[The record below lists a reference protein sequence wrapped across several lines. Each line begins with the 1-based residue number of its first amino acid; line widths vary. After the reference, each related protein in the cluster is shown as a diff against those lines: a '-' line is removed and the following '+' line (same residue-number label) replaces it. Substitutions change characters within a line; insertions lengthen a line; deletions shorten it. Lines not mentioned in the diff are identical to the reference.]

1 MPTVAHPIRSGFI
14 FHLAGLMLLL
24 LSAQAHPH
32 EGHDHS
38 ADAAMLKSAQVEP
51 RVEATSANATL
62 VGILTADRLWVYVD
76 RTASN
81 APIVDASVEL
91 EVDGK
96 TYRATPHSDGVYSVA
111 APWVQAPGQHDITFT
126 LHGKDFDDLLIGRLD
141 VPPSARVVP
150 TRPAALP
157 LLSWSFYILAAAA
170 GMYLIVAWSRR
181 RTATA
186 DPRGIS
192 SASLLQMALIITL
205 ALTTAAAM
213 DKKPA
218 PQVSRAL
225 HTTATELTRQSQRLP
240 DGSVTIP
247 KPAQRVLTIR
257 TATARV
263 EAATRTYILNGR
275 VVQNPY
281 TNAAVQA
288 EQTGRLEPPPQ
299 GFPSLGARVKKGQL
313 LAYLLPTMTPLE
325 LARRD
330 ADLRALERDRYLT
343 QRAYD
348 RVKTQ
353 MGTTD
358 ISASV
363 MLETNRAQ
371 LLAFNQ
377 QIRAL
382 TDIPIHKLPVTAPM
396 DGIIGA
402 ASVST
407 ARIVRPGDDLF
418 RIWDPQSNWVEA
430 INFEPGLETRI
441 ASAMAVLSDGRNIP
455 LSYTGQGYLLRNQ
468 GVPLQFSPGAAA
480 DALLVDQLVKVYI
493 RSNEPLQGVRVPRD
507 SVITHA
513 DGEPVVWV
521 QRGPEHFEARTVSV
535 MPLDNQSDIVTA
547 GLKPDEHVVVTGA
560 SLIAR
565 VQ

>member
-1 MPTVAHPIRSGFI
+1 MPKIAHPFRSGFI
-14 FHLAGLMLLL
+14 FHLVGVLLL
-24 LSAQAHPH
+24 LLTTPARAH

-38 ADAAMLKSAQVEP
+38 GDTAMLKNVQVEP

-62 VGILTADRLWVYVD
+62 VGILKADHLWIYVD
-76 RTASN
+76 HTESN

-96 TYRATPHSDGVYSVA
+96 SYRASPHRDGVYTVA
-111 APWVQAPGQHDITFT
+111 ASWLREPGQHDITFT
-126 LHGKDFDDLLIGRLD
+126 LHSKGFDDLLIGRLD
-141 VPPSARVVP
+141 IPSVPIVS

-170 GMYLIVAWSRR
+170 GMYLIVLWNRRR
-181 RTATA
+181 RTIA
-186 DPRGIS
+186 DPRSI
-192 SASLLQMALIITL
+192 ASGSVWQMALIITL
-205 ALTTAAAM
+205 ALTTATAM
-213 DKKPA
+213 DKTPVPQMASA
-218 PQVSRAL
+218 PRA
-225 HTTATELTRQSQRLP
+225 TATELTRQAQRLP
-240 DGSVTIP
+240 DGSIAIP

-257 TATARV
+257 TATAHI
-263 EAATRTYILNGR
+263 EAATRTYVLNGR

-299 GFPSLGARVKKGQL
+299 GFPPLGARVKKGQL

-353 MGTTD
+353 MATTD
-358 ISASV
+358 SSASV

-371 LLAFNQ
+371 LLAFNR
-377 QIRAL
+377 QIHAL
-382 TDIPIHKLPVTAPM
+382 TDIPIHKLPVTAPL

-402 ASVST
+402 SSVSA

-418 RIWDPQSNWVEA
+418 RIWDPQANWVEA

-441 ASAMAVLSDGRNIP
+441 ASAMAVLRDGRNIP
-455 LSYTGQGYLLRNQ
+455 LRYAGQGYLLRNQ
-468 GVPLQFSPGAAA
+468 GLPLQFSPTAAA

-493 RSNEPLQGVRVPRD
+493 RSSEPLQGVRVPHN
-507 SVITHA
+507 SVITRA
-513 DGEPVVWV
+513 DSEPVVWV
-521 QRGPEHFEARTVSV
+521 QRGPEHFEPRTVSIL
-535 MPLDNQSDIVTA
+535 PLDNRSDIVTA

>member
-1 MPTVAHPIRSGFI
+1 MPDATHKARPAFIIRF
-14 FHLAGLMLLL
+14 ALLL
-24 LSAQAHPH
+24 LFLLSGHARAH
-32 EGHDHS
+32 EGHDHGVES
-38 ADAAMLKSAQVEP
+38 AMLRTTQSEP
-51 RVEATSANATL
+51 RIEATSANATL
-62 VGILTADRLWVYVD
+62 VGILKAGRLWLYVD
-76 RTASN
+76 RTDSN
-81 APIVDASVEL
+81 EPIVDATIEL
-91 EVDGK
+91 EVNGVN
-96 TYRATPHSDGVYSVA
+96 YRASPQSNGVYSVA
-111 APWVQAPGQHDITFT
+111 PPWAKQSGQYNITFT
-126 LHGKDFDDLLIGRLD
+126 LHGKNFDDLLIGRLD
-141 VPPSARVVP
+141 VPSANAGQ

-157 LLSWSFYILAAAA
+157 MFSWSFYALAAGA
-170 GMYLIVAWSRR
+170 GLYLIVLWTKR

-192 SASLLQMALIITL
+192 ATSLLQMALIITL

-218 PQVSRAL
+218 PQVAAAL
-225 HTTATELTRQSQRLP
+225 TATSEDITQQSQRLP
-240 DGSVTIP
+240 DGSVAIP

-257 TATARV
+257 TATAHV
-263 EAATRTYILNGR
+263 EPVTRTYILNGR

-330 ADLRALERDRYLT
+330 SDLRALERDRYLT
-343 QRAYD
+343 KRAYE

-358 ISASV
+358 VSASV

-382 TDIPIHKLPVTAPM
+382 TDIPVQKLPVTAPI

-402 ASVST
+402 SSAST

-418 RIWDPQSNWVEA
+418 RIWDPKANWVEA

-480 DALLVDQLVKVYI
+480 DAFLVGQLVKVYI
-493 RSNEPLQGVRVPRD
+493 RSNEPLQGVRVPHD
-507 SVITHA
+507 SVISRA
-513 DGEPVVWV
+513 DGDPFVWV
-521 QRGPEHFEARTVSV
+521 QEGPEHFERRTVSV
-535 MPLDNQSDIVTA
+535 TPLDNTSDIVTA
-547 GLKPDEHVVVTGA
+547 GLTSDEHVVVAGA
-560 SLIAR
+560 SLISR